1 MKKIV
6 ISIIL
11 STIFTISLAIGLGY
25 VGRLQRLEKAEKNPY
40 ALTTVVV
47 ELDAENDV
55 VTCKDFNGNLWEFEG
70 CEDWAI
76 GDIASLLMSDRGTEK
91 IYDDTI
97 ISARYNGYFEGWN

>member
-1 MKKIV
+1 MKKIFSILPFV
-6 ISIIL
+6 LVALAFISCVKP
-11 STIFTISLAIGLGY
+11 TY
-25 VGRLQRLEKAEKNPY
+25 Y

-70 CEDWAI
+70 CKDWTV
-76 GDIASLLMSDRGTEK
+76 GDIASLLMNDRGTEK

>member
-1 MKKIV
+1 MKKIFSILPFV
-6 ISIIL
+6 LVTLAFISCVKP
-11 STIFTISLAIGLGY
+11 TY
-25 VGRLQRLEKAEKNPY
+25 Y
-40 ALTTVVV
+40 ALTTIVV